1 MKVATIDEDA
11 SLVIVFDKGSY
22 MRADRTLFQRPFFAA
37 LVLLLVP
44 AMSVYAQAGKEGPQ
58 EQAASK
64 REPNRDLDQLKSK
77 LDQLQLLVETQQRAL
92 AEMQKRLDEVEDKA
106 RTAALVS
113 PVKSDGITPE
123 PRTAALEV
131 KQTPANATP
140 VQEKAKATD
149 KPAVVAGWDKNH
161 AFLRS
166 ADGSFETQLTG
177 YGQLDFRGYESGNHP
192 PNTFLIRRARL
203 AAEGKVARYYD
214 FKIEGDFGDTAGT
227 LLRDLYVNVHRMDEF
242 QLRFGQFRVP
252 ISQEEIRADSYQDFV
267 ERSMVNN
274 LVPSR
279 SPGLMAWGT
288 LNWTKDEIIQTGEF
302 EYYIGAFNGKGLL
315 ANNTNG
321 TPETAIRLRFAPWRN
336 GKDFISKGF
345 IFGGAYTQGR
355 NLAGQSVR
363 GQTESRSISWFA
375 PDTVNGKFNRANGEL
390 TWMLGPAAL
399 RAEYVQTNQRRD
411 NLGAGGRD
419 LPGVVAKG
427 YFAQFTYLLT
437 GEAKPEAGVV
447 TPKHDL
453 FGNEGGKP
461 GFGAWELKFRYANL
475 QIADGTAKSNRA
487 DSIYFGPNWYLNRF
501 VRYVLDL
508 GFERFKDPAR
518 TPKPGDRNY
527 FVILSRV
534 QFAF

>member
-1 MKVATIDEDA
+1 
-11 SLVIVFDKGSY
+11 
-22 MRADRTLFQRPFFAA
+22 MRTDRTMSQLHFFGVV
-37 LVLLLVP
+37 VLLLIP
-44 AMSVYAQAGKEGPQ
+44 AMSVHAQAGKEGPQ

-64 REPNRDLDQLKSK
+64 LEPNGDLDQLKSK
-77 LDQLQLLVETQQRAL
+77 LDQLQSLVETQQRAL
-92 AEMQKRLDEVEDKA
+92 ADMQKRLEEVEGKA

-113 PVKSDGITPE
+113 PVKSDGVTPE
-123 PRTAALEV
+123 PRTAALEIR
-131 KQTPANATP
+131 QTPANATP
-140 VQEKAKATD
+140 VQDKAKPAD

-166 ADGSFETQLTG
+166 SDGNFETQITG

-227 LLRDLYVNVHRMDEF
+227 LLRDLYVNIHRVDEF
-242 QLRFGQFRVP
+242 QVRFGQFRVP
-252 ISQEEIRADSYQDFV
+252 ISQEEIRTDAYQDFV

-279 SPGLMAWGT
+279 SPGVMASG
-288 LNWTKDEIIQTGEF
+288 IINKGVF
-302 EYYIGAFNGKGLL
+302 EYQIGAFNGRGLL
-315 ANNTNG
+315 GLNTSG
-321 TPETAIRLRFAPWRN
+321 TPETAVRLRFNPWRN
-336 GKDFISKGF
+336 GDQFAVRGLS
-345 IFGGAYTQGR
+345 FGGAHTQGR
-355 NLAGQSVR
+355 NLGGQSVR
-363 GQTESRSISWFA
+363 GQTESRSISWFT
-375 PDTVNGKFNRANGEL
+375 PDTVNGKFNRANGEV
-390 TWMLGPAAL
+390 TWLLGPAAL
-399 RAEYVQTNQRRD
+399 RAEYDQTNQRRD
-411 NLGAGGRD
+411 NLGIGGRD

-427 YFAQFTYLLT
+427 FVAQFTYLVT
-437 GEAKPEAGVV
+437 GEAKPDAGVV

-453 FGNEGGKP
+453 FGNEGGRA

-487 DSIYFGPNWYLNRF
+487 DSIYLGPNWYLNRF
-501 VRYVLDL
+501 VRYMLDL

-518 TPKPGDRNY
+518 TPKPGDHNY